1 MTTQVTLRRLTLSD
15 APQLQVI
22 SETALGYPF
31 SLEETEKQLERCLAN
46 DSHFLIGAVDET
58 DQVIGYVQAQ
68 IYEAIYSERGL
79 NVLGLAVSLA
89 HQGQGIGR
97 LLMEELE
104 RQALEADLAFI
115 RLNSGSHRLE
125 AHAFYRKIGYNGDK
139 TQVRFI
145 KKLK

>member
-1 MTTQVTLRRLTLSD
+1 MR
-15 APQLQVI
+15 
-22 SETALGYPF
+22 
-31 SLEETEKQLERCLAN
+31 
-46 DSHFLIGAVDET
+46 HFCPKL
-58 DQVIGYVQAQ
+58 YVQAQ

-145 KKLK
+145 KELK

>member
-1 MTTQVTLRRLTLSD
+1 
-15 APQLQVI
+15 
-22 SETALGYPF
+22 
-31 SLEETEKQLERCLAN
+31 
-46 DSHFLIGAVDET
+46 
-58 DQVIGYVQAQ
+58 
-68 IYEAIYSERGL
+68 
-79 NVLGLAVSLA
+79 
-89 HQGQGIGR
+89 
-97 LLMEELE
+97 MEELE